1 MALWPNFLI
10 SQYYSGWIFFSH
22 FLLYLRTVLS
32 RINNCIELTW
42 ARLTLSYRIDARL
55 IFSLLRQYGSSPVV
69 AVGYRSHCI
78 LIGML
83 TLGSYPEW
91 HRTAGFF
98 FSLSAIDL
106 LKRVCDN
113 LPADQHGFDKYR
125 IFHAILVHH
134 AWI

>member
-1 MALWPNFLI
+1 MIGRYKQLALWPNFLI

-91 HRTAGFF
+91 HRTVGFF
-98 FSLSAIDL
+98 FLSLSNRPVKTGL
-106 LKRVCDN
+106 WQSSCR
-113 LPADQHGFDKYR
+113 PTWF
-125 IFHAILVHH
+125 
-134 AWI
+134 W